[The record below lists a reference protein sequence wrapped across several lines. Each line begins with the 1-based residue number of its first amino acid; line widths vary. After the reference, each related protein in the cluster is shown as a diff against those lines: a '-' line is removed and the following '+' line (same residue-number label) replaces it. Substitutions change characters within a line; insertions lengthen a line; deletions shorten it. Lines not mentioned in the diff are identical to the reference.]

1 MLSLQP
7 KCRYITTER
16 SRHFQPVKMRSE
28 LNSSTSTDID
38 EGQAEI
44 QLPPVWKMQKIFT
57 SSGAQRANNGN
68 RKNLT
73 CIQQERRH
81 KSGSSTVEL
90 FTDMHGIKPQSNN
103 FMLLDP

>member
-16 SRHFQPVKMRSE
+16 SRHFQPVKMSSE

-57 SSGAQRANNGN
+57 SSGAPRANKGN
-68 RKNLT
+68 RRNLT
-73 CIQQERRH
+73 C
-81 KSGSSTVEL
+81 TVIYCSIA
-90 FTDMHGIKPQSNN
+90 THP
-103 FMLLDP
+103 PCC

>member
-1 MLSLQP
+1 MYNPNHHINPHYRVVSSALHLYMLSLQP

-16 SRHFQPVKMRSE
+16 SRHFQPVKMSSE

-57 SSGAQRANNGN
+57 SSGAPRANKGN

-73 CIQQERRH
+73 VIYCSIATH
-81 KSGSSTVEL
+81 
-90 FTDMHGIKPQSNN
+90 P
-103 FMLLDP
+103 PCC

>member
-1 MLSLQP
+1 
-7 KCRYITTER
+7 
-16 SRHFQPVKMRSE
+16 MRSE

-57 SSGAQRANNGN
+57 LSGAPRANNGN

-73 CIQQERRH
+73 CIEQ
-81 KSGSSTVEL
+81 K
-90 FTDMHGIKPQSNN
+90 
-103 FMLLDP
+103 